1 MWNLV
6 AHTLN
11 VIRYQ
16 GYSSM
21 KTTFSSYFI
30 SSEIRSS
37 WYSKPVTTT
46 RRYFLYLYENSRPP
60 NLNTFSDDVHMC
72 GPDKR
77 ALIQGNIWSIGMR
90 PSIIA
95 VLQCLWST
103 KIHINIGR
111 IKLNSTIYQNIP
123 LNRIPA
129 ILTIHSSKQCHS
141 NHSRVASWFILVL
154 TMPRFS
160 ACCFSNISSSLDSFS
175 SSMSFNLFLSLLA
188 SSSMVA

>member
-46 RRYFLYLYENSRPP
+46 RRYFLYLYENSQPP

-141 NHSRVASWFILVL
+141 NHSRGAALFQ
-154 TMPRFS
+154 FS
-160 ACCFSNISSSLDSFS
+160 
-175 SSMSFNLFLSLLA
+175 
-188 SSSMVA
+188 